1 MEGEFVAARDGIQI
15 AEHRIAAHRPDAFD
29 AAVSDGTAPVGND
42 LRQIDPGDGAQ
53 SAAVRAGALR
63 RIEGEGIG
71 CRHIV
76 GKPGVGTDQI
86 AAEMLQLVVFQ
97 GEDGQCAFA
106 LVQGIGHGVFD
117 PFPVVGPGDE
127 FVHHQFHEVDL
138 VAVQRPGFAQVAELA
153 VDADLVVSAALQL
166 HEKFAVVSF
175 PAADQRGEQD
185 DFLPLI
191 ALEDQVDDLFVG
203 IADHLLPAFRR
214 EGLGG
219 TGIEQAE
226 EIVDLGDGTHRRTGI
241 AAHGLLF
248 DGDDRAQAFDLV
260 DVGPLEDA
268 DELAGIGGKGI
279 HIAALAFGADRVESQ
294 RRLAAARQ
302 AGDDHQLVAGN
313 RQVDVLQVVDTGSAD
328 RYLFSFRHIRQVAG
342 RDSSPVRS
350 RWMTASHARAGW

>member
-1 MEGEFVAARDGIQI
+1 
-15 AEHRIAAHRPDAFD
+15 
-29 AAVSDGTAPVGND
+29 
-42 LRQIDPGDGAQ
+42 
-53 SAAVRAGALR
+53 
-63 RIEGEGIG
+63 
-71 CRHIV
+71 
-76 GKPGVGTDQI
+76 
-86 AAEMLQLVVFQ
+86 MLQFVVFQ

-117 PFPVVGPGDE
+117 PLPVVGPGDE

-138 VAVQRPGFAQVAELA
+138 VAVQRPGLAQVAELA

-166 HEKFAVVSF
+166 HEKFAVVTF

-226 EIVDLGDGTHRRTGI
+226 EIV
-241 AAHGLLF
+241 
-248 DGDDRAQAFDLV
+248 
-260 DVGPLEDA
+260 EDA

-279 HIAALAFGADRVESQ
+279 HVAALAFGADRVESQ

-313 RQVDVLQVVDTGSAD
+313 RQVDVLQVVDTGTAD